1 MRQTIYW
8 ASKSGGR
15 RGGGGCATSFF
26 SLFLLFTAIPLV
38 ELYLLVVLGRRVGLL
53 PTIGLVLA
61 TGALGAFLARTQ
73 GLQTLDRIRAE
84 LDAGRMPA
92 AALLDGLLILVAGA
106 VLLTPG
112 LLTDVFGFSLLL
124 PATRKAVR
132 RTLGGWLK
140 KRFVPTSPMRRDD
153 EGEVIFVEKEEDD
166 RKNRGSEVIEPEIVD
181 D

>member
-8 ASKSGGR
+8 ASRGGGR
-15 RGGGGCATSFF
+15 QGGGGCATSFF

-38 ELYLLVVLGRRVGLL
+38 ELWLLVVLGRRVGLL
-53 PTIGLVLA
+53 PTIALVLF
-61 TGALGAFLARTQ
+61 TGALGAYLARTQ
-73 GLQTLDRIRAE
+73 GLQTLGRIREE

-124 PATRKAVR
+124 PATRNGLR
-132 RTLGGWLK
+132 RALGGWLK
-140 KRFVPTSPMRRDD
+140 KRFVPTSPMRRD
-153 EGEVIFVEKEEDD
+153 EGEVIVVEDEE
-166 RKNRGSEVIEPEIVD
+166 NEVLEPEIIED
-181 D
+181 